1 MDELI
6 SLFQSGLPSRE
17 SAADI
22 LSVNRQ
28 TARHGLVFTPRQAA
42 SLVAARERALS
53 ATGRL
58 ELAGGVIKKLILAFC
73 DSPYFDAELAEETLC
88 PLLETFYQLKNET
101 FDAFSDD
108 TLIAVLRELFD
119 GACKGCMDVLQ
130 DAAFEQLI
138 RRAHGANDCKEEEE
152 EQYDIRGEGGNA

>member
-6 SLFQSGLPSRE
+6 SLFQSGLPDRE

-28 TARHGLVFTPRQAA
+28 TAVHGLVFTPAQAA

-53 ATGRL
+53 SAGRL
-58 ELAGGVIKKLILAFC
+58 ELNGGVIKKLILAFC
-73 DSPYFDAELAEETLC
+73 ASPYFDVELAEEILC
-88 PLLETFYQLKNET
+88 PLLETFYLLKNET
-101 FDAFSDD
+101 FDALSDD
-108 TLIAVLRELFD
+108 ALIAFMRELFD
-119 GACKGCMDVLQ
+119 GACKGCMELMQ

-138 RRAHGANDCKEEEE
+138 RRAHGADAGEGE
-152 EQYDIRGEGGNA
+152 EQDESFGEDGTA